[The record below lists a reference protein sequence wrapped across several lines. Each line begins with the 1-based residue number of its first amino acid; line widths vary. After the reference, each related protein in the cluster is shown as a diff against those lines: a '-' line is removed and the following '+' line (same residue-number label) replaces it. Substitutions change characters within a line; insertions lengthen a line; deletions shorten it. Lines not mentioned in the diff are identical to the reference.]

1 MPLYTE
7 AGGTK
12 VNKTVNKNTRI
23 RCFAR
28 KRVNGVCYFHCG
40 DGWADG
46 RYLTG
51 WIKENNKWWYLLEGY
66 KYPTNK
72 WMEING
78 NKYYFDTNGYM
89 LEDTLV
95 RVDEQVYYVDKNGKL
110 CFTDST
116 GALK

>member
-1 MPLYTE
+1 
-7 AGGTK
+7 
-12 VNKTVNKNTRI
+12 
-23 RCFAR
+23 
-28 KRVNGVCYFHCG
+28 
-40 DGWADG
+40 
-46 RYLTG
+46 
-51 WIKENNKWWYLLEGY
+51 
-66 KYPTNK
+66 
-72 WMEING
+72 MEING

>member
-1 MPLYTE
+1 M
-7 AGGTK
+7 
-12 VNKTVNKNTRI
+12 V
-23 RCFAR
+23 
-28 KRVNGVCYFHCG
+28 
-40 DGWADG
+40 
-46 RYLTG
+46 
-51 WIKENNKWWYLLEGY
+51 YLLEGY

-116 GALK
+116 GALKQKFLVNIPIYIYHLICYYGIVMQD